1 MKEMKFFTKSLLLLA
16 TISLVLIGCQTD
28 NDIIEV
34 QEKDALVGF
43 KSTPIEGQ
51 YIITLNG
58 ESSAKKSNLKY
69 KQSKEFLKNEILS
82 KFGDVQLSKENIV
95 QTYGYALNGFTV
107 KLNDNQFEMLKKDN
121 RVKNIEQD
129 QMITLA
135 KPSWA
140 GGGGSGSTGQEKPWG
155 IDKVNGGISY
165 VGNGVAWVIDTGI
178 DLTHPD
184 LNVDVSRSMSFL
196 GGRDADNPDD
206 GNGHGTH
213 VAGTIAAIDNS
224 EGVIGVAAGAT
235 VIAVRVLDRRGSGSY
250 SGVIA
255 GVDYVGANGSAG
267 DVANMSLGGGASQAM
282 DDAVIKA
289 SNDSGVIFCLAAGND
304 SGDANNHSPARAN
317 GPNIVTVSA
326 SDVNDNFA
334 SFSNYGNPPID
345 WCAPGVAIKSSWIDG
360 GYNTISGTS
369 MATPHVAGVLLLGAG
384 KKLKNVN
391 GDPDGNPDS
400 IITH

>member
-1 MKEMKFFTKSLLLLA
+1 MA

-107 KLNDNQFEMLKKDN
+107 KLNDNQLEMLKKDN

-155 IDKVNGGISY
+155 IDKVNGGVSY

-282 DDAVIKA
+282 DDAVINA
-289 SNDSGVIFCLAAGND
+289 SNDSGVIFCLE
-304 SGDANNHSPARAN
+304 
-317 GPNIVTVSA
+317 
-326 SDVNDNFA
+326 
-334 SFSNYGNPPID
+334 
-345 WCAPGVAIKSSWIDG
+345 
-360 GYNTISGTS
+360 
-369 MATPHVAGVLLLGAG
+369 
-384 KKLKNVN
+384 
-391 GDPDGNPDS
+391 
-400 IITH
+400 